1 MCCNVGVDVV
11 LLVGTNRAGCAVF
24 SWSDVVLISLL
35 YIQASIAVYLC
46 KIYYS
51 TRLRGVICLLG

>member
-11 LLVGTNRAGCAVF
+11 LLVGANTGCAVF
-24 SWSDVVLISLL
+24 SRSDVVLISLL

-51 TRLRGVICLLG
+51 TRLRGFICLLG